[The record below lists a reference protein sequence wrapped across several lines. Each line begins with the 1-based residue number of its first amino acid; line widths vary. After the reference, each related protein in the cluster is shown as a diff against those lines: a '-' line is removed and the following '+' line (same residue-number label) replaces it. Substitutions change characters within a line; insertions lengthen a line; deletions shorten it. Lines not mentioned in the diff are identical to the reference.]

1 MRKKIAYIMSR
12 FPKLSET
19 FILREMSE
27 LERQGERVALYPL
40 LVQQEA
46 IIHAEAK
53 AWIGRMQKLPL
64 ISLPILTANSRT
76 LRKEPRMYSSLFVKT
91 FWENRTFPKFLTRAM
106 LLFPKA
112 IGLADLMQQD
122 GITHIHAHYA
132 THPAFVAWLINQMTG
147 ISFSVTV
154 HAHDIFVRQEML
166 ATKLRSASFVVAISE
181 YNRDFLARTIG
192 EWVREKTHVIHC
204 GIRPNRYAARPMPSQ
219 DDKRFE
225 IISTGSLQPYKGF
238 PYLIQ
243 ACDLLRQKGLPFRC
257 RIIGGGEER
266 AALERMIA
274 SKQLNEQV
282 ELLGPQSQDEVV
294 RLLRTADCYVQP
306 SIITPSGK
314 MEGIPVA
321 LMEALACGLPVVAT
335 NISGIPELV
344 RPDETGILV
353 PPAEA
358 SALAHGLATICD
370 HPEQANR
377 LAENGQRL
385 VQQEYNLRTNTEH
398 LLRLFK
404 QVTTY

>member
-1 MRKKIAYIMSR
+1 MSAKIAYIMSR

-27 LERQGERVALYPL
+27 LERQGEQVALYPL
-40 LVQQEA
+40 IVQREA
-46 IIHAEAK
+46 IVHTEAK
-53 AWIGRMQKLPL
+53 AWIGRMQKLPFMSPA
-64 ISLPILTANSRT
+64 IFATNSRALIQQPCT
-76 LRKEPRMYSSLFVKT
+76 YCSSLAKT

-112 IGLADLMQQD
+112 IRLARLMQQD
-122 GITHIHAHYA
+122 GIAHIHAHYA

-147 ISFSVTV
+147 ITFSLTA

-166 ATKLRSASFVVAISE
+166 ATKLRAASFIVAISE

-192 EWVREKTHVIHC
+192 EWVRKKTIVVHC
-204 GIRPNRYAARPMPSQ
+204 GIRPNRFSADSMPSQ
-219 DDKRFE
+219 RRTRFE
-225 IISTGSLQPYKGF
+225 IISIGSLQPYKGF

-243 ACDLLRQKGLPFRC
+243 ACDLLRQKGVPFRC

-266 AALERMIA
+266 PGLERMIA
-274 SKQLNEQV
+274 SSQLNEQV
-282 ELLGPQSQDEVV
+282 ELLGAQPQDEVV

-306 SIITPSGK
+306 SIITSEGK

-344 RPDETGILV
+344 RPDETGVLV

-358 SALAHGLATICD
+358 SALADGLATIYD
-370 HPEQANR
+370 NPEQARR
-377 LAENGQRL
+377 LAQNGQRL

-398 LLRLFK
+398 LLRLFR
-404 QVTTY
+404 QVTKC

>member
-1 MRKKIAYIMSR
+1 MKKKIAYIMSR

-40 LVQQEA
+40 IVQQEA
-46 IIHAEAK
+46 IVHAEAR
-53 AWIGRMQKLPL
+53 AWIGRMHKSPL
-64 ISLPILTANSRT
+64 ISLPILAANSHAF
-76 LRKEPRMYSSLFVKT
+76 RKEARTYSSLFIQT
-91 FWENRTFPKFLTRAM
+91 LWENRTFPKFLTRAM

-112 IGLADLMQQD
+112 IRLADLMRQD

-132 THPAFVAWLINQMTG
+132 THPALVAWLINQMTG

-166 ATKLRSASFVVAISE
+166 ATKLRAASFIVAISE
-181 YNRDFLARTIG
+181 FNRDFLANTIG
-192 EWVREKTHVIHC
+192 ESVREKTHVIHC
-204 GIRPNRYAARPMPSQ
+204 GIRPDQYTALSMPSQ
-219 DDKRFE
+219 RHARFE

-243 ACDLLRQKGLPFRC
+243 ACDLLRQKGVPFRC

-266 AALERMIA
+266 PALEKMIA
-274 SKQLNEQV
+274 SSQLNEQV
-282 ELLGPQSQDEVV
+282 ELLGPQYQDEVL
-294 RLLRTADCYVQP
+294 RLLSTAHCYVQP

-321 LMEALACGLPVVAT
+321 LMEALACGLPVVAS

-344 RPDETGILV
+344 RPNETGILV
-353 PPAEA
+353 PPTKS
-358 SALAHGLATICD
+358 SALADALLTIYD
-370 HPEQANR
+370 HPEQASR
-377 LAENGQRL
+377 LAQNGQRL

-398 LLRLFK
+398 LLKLFR